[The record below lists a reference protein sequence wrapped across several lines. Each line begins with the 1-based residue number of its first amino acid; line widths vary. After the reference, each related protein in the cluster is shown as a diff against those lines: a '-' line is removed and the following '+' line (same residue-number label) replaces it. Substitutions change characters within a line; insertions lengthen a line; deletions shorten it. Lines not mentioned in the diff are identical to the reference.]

1 MIRGRSLSKGR
12 NDKRYRDNSRDRRD
26 GRRERGRDRSRD
38 HRDYRDDRRSR
49 SRSKEKEP
57 DRRDDFGRNEPA
69 RPSQPDSKNALPAPK
84 VNMEQVKRERMALV
98 KSLTS
103 TAEPVKKK
111 TDTVGDKG
119 IGDGEEMEED
129 GEEDIA
135 ELLGFSGFGS
145 TKVFIKENTLLMIY
159 SPAG

>member
-1 MIRGRSLSKGR
+1 
-12 NDKRYRDNSRDRRD
+12 
-26 GRRERGRDRSRD
+26 
-38 HRDYRDDRRSR
+38 
-49 SRSKEKEP
+49 
-57 DRRDDFGRNEPA
+57 
-69 RPSQPDSKNALPAPK
+69 
-84 VNMEQVKRERMALV
+84 MEQVKRERMALV

-119 IGDGEEMEED
+119 NGDGEEMEED